1 MSDFFSSVEFGAFG
15 PIRNRTLRLTRLHAL
30 IGPNDSGKS
39 MTLRGLSRAARADMI
54 QEVGRVKSITRGVI
68 TFAEVLGGAAFDWSP
83 RPPQQRDEVS
93 GWSGGR
99 FLRLDPDEMRKPY
112 PLISDGQPL
121 RFHTDRGAGL
131 GALLDAVSTRSRK
144 VFDDISKQFCELFP
158 TVDEFSFWTSDGGRR
173 IGVKLKSGERVP
185 AESMSEGMLY
195 YLAFV
200 LIRHLEPTPLLL
212 VEEPENGLHPSR
224 IVDVMRILRDV
235 SKTTQVVM
243 ATHSPLVV
251 NELQPDEVTL
261 VTRTEAEGT
270 KFTPIAS
277 TPNFARRSSAFA
289 LGELWLSYAD
299 GVTEAP
305 IFEDHPRATG
315 TK

>member
-1 MSDFFSSVEFGAFG
+1 MSDFFSSIEFGSYG
-15 PIRNRTLRLTRLHAL
+15 PIQNKTLKLTRFHAL

-39 MTLRGLSRAARADMI
+39 MALRGLSRAAKTDMI
-54 QEVGRVKSITRGVI
+54 HEQFRVRAVTRNGLRFGEI
-68 TFAEVLGGAAFDWSP
+68 HGGQAFGWSP
-83 RPPQQRDEVS
+83 NEPPISARHR

-99 FLRLDPDEMRKPY
+99 FLRLDPDEMRAPY
-112 PLISDGQPL
+112 PLFSDSDPL
-121 RFHTDRGAGL
+121 RFLNDRGAGL
-131 GALLDAVSTRSRK
+131 GALLDAVLARSRK
-144 VFDDISKQFCELFP
+144 TFDDISTRFVELFP
-158 TVDEFSFWTSDGGRR
+158 TVEEFSFSTHNGGRR

-185 AESMSEGMLY
+185 AEFMSEGMLY

-200 LIRHLEPTPLLL
+200 LLPHLEPTSVLLI
-212 VEEPENGLHPSR
+212 EEPENGLHPAR
-224 IVDVMRILRDV
+224 IADVVKVLREV

-277 TPNFARRSSAFA
+277 TPNFERRSSAFA

-305 IFEDHPRATG
+305 LFEDVKATG